1 MGEIFIYL
9 HVIIQKCWGFFL
21 NKLLV
26 LHSNENISLF
36 DKCLKI
42 EIVSCDQMH
51 NEHRVNI
58 YLFVCLGAG
67 SGDCVNELFF

>member
-1 MGEIFIYL
+1 MGGNIYL
-9 HVIIQKCWGFFL
+9 FTRNYSKMLGFFL

-67 SGDCVNELFF
+67 SGDLCK